1 MHVNVPMRY
10 VHAQHNDDG
19 HDFLNKEGKPTYTKM
34 ATTKKI
40 HTWEHNVKKVCAC
53 KKRLQVM
60 YRHRCLCSLRK

>member
-1 MHVNVPMRY
+1 MRY

-53 KKRLQVM
+53 KKDFK
-60 YRHRCLCSLRK
+60 LCTDIVVYVL